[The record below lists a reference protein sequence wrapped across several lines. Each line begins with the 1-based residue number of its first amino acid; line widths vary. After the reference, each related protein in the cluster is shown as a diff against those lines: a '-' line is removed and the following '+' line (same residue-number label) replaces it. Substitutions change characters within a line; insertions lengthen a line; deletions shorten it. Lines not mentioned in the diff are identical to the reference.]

1 MDVNSQKDNQS
12 IWLRFVKGMFIGSG
26 FILPG
31 VSGGALAAIFGMYE
45 RIISFLANMTK
56 NFKEDVLF
64 FLPVGFGALTGIA
77 ILSWGVSYLL
87 GSFETIVVWFFI
99 GAIVGTAPSLWKEA
113 GKHGRKQKDIITLF
127 ISFIVGFIILAFG
140 KQLFSGN
147 IDANFISWLICGGL
161 IALGVLI
168 PGMSPSNFILY
179 MGLYEAMADGFKT
192 LDLTVIFPIGIGGL
206 ITVLLLAKLIENIFE
221 THYSIFFH
229 FIVGIVL
236 ASTLMIIPLNYAGFS
251 FFQYLMC
258 FIMLLL
264 GTALGWWMSNLEE
277 EYT

>member
-12 IWLRFVKGMFIGSG
+12 VWLRFVKGMFIGSG

-31 VSGGALAAIFGMYE
+31 VSGGALAAIFGIYE
-45 RIISFLANMTK
+45 RIINFLANMTK
-56 NFKEDVLF
+56 NFKENVMF
-64 FLPVGFGALTGIA
+64 FLPVVFGALAGIA

-113 GKHGRKQKDIITLF
+113 GKHGRDKKDITVLIF
-127 ISFIVGFIILAFG
+127 SFIVGIIILGFG
-140 KQLFSGN
+140 RQLFSESV
-147 IDANFISWLICGGL
+147 DANFFSWMICGAL
-161 IALGVLI
+161 IALGVLV

-192 LDLTVIFPIGIGGL
+192 LDLAVIIPIGIGGL
-206 ITVLLLAKLIENIFE
+206 ITVLVLAKVIEKIFE
-221 THYSIFFH
+221 THYSVFFH

-236 ASTLMIIPLNYAGFS
+236 ASTLMIIPVHYTGFG
-251 FFQYLMC
+251 FFQYFMC
-258 FIMLLL
+258 IIMLIL
-264 GTALGWWMSNLEE
+264 GTALGWWMSTLEE
-277 EYT
+277 EYK